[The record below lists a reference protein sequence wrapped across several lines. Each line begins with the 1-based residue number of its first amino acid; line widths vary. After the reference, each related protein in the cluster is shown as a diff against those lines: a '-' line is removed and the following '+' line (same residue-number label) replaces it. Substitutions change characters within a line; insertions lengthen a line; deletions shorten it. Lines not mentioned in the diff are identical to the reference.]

1 MAKPLKGFQ
10 RFRRDMESL
19 ALLGAVRAAERTVR
33 ELQQEGPSWTG
44 QFSNSWQITGP
55 QGQTVKGN
63 GGQGEPRPLKFME
76 GPFTGP
82 QAVRTLFRTGVTTNK
97 VVFTISNF
105 SPWAGEATDL
115 RESRFYRPTPEPQTQ
130 LGLSKWE
137 QSGQRRPSR
146 SHPRYQ
152 IFGGDTGDASR
163 TAPKDW
169 FTKYVTGGRLD
180 KSVTVEMDNMLR
192 RL

>member
-1 MAKPLKGFQ
+1 MAKPLKGLQ

-55 QGQTVKGN
+55 QGQAVKGN
-63 GGQGEPRPLKFME
+63 GGGGEPRPLKFME

-97 VVFTISNF
+97 VVFTVSNF

-115 RESRFYRPTPEPQTQ
+115 RENRFYRPTPEPQTR

-137 QSGQRRPSR
+137 RSGNARPSR
-146 SHPRYQ
+146 LHPRYE
-152 IFGGDTGDASR
+152 IFTPSTGNASR
-163 TAPKDW
+163 TASQDW

>member
-1 MAKPLKGFQ
+1 MAKPLKGLQ

-63 GGQGEPRPLKFME
+63 GGRGEPRPLKFME

-97 VVFTISNF
+97 VVFTVSNF

-146 SHPRYQ
+146 WHPRYQ
-152 IFGGDTGDASR
+152 IFGGESGDASR
-163 TAPKDW
+163 TASKDW

-180 KSVTVEMDNMLR
+180 KSITVEMDNMLR
-192 RL
+192 RS

>member
-1 MAKPLKGFQ
+1 MAKPLKGLQ

-33 ELQQEGPSWTG
+33 ELQQDGPSWTG
-44 QFSNSWQITGP
+44 KFSNSWQITGP

-63 GGQGEPRPLKFME
+63 GAPGEPRPLKFME

-82 QAVRTLFRTGVTTNK
+82 QAVRTLFRTGATTNK
-97 VVFTISNF
+97 VVFTVSNF

-115 RESRFYRPTPEPQTQ
+115 IESRFYRPTPEPQTR

-137 QSGQRRPSR
+137 RSGQRRPSR
-146 SHPRYQ
+146 QHPRYE

-180 KSVTVEMDNMLR
+180 KSITVEMDNMLR

>member
-1 MAKPLKGFQ
+1 MAKPLKGLQ

-63 GGQGEPRPLKFME
+63 GSRGEPRPLKFME

-152 IFGGDTGDASR
+152 IFGGESGDASR
-163 TAPKDW
+163 TASKDW